1 MLLLTN
7 FKIRSKK
14 LFNVLLGN
22 FGPPT
27 VGLSFKYLNSEMV
40 ISSLFSSLIALCKI
54 SDFFILRQPWKL
66 LVSKELWLKYLYSE
80 YVSNGLYFVIKAFV
94 FFSYYLGGIWI

>member
-1 MLLLTN
+1 M
-7 FKIRSKK
+7 
-14 LFNVLLGN
+14 LLGN

-54 SDFFILRQPWKL
+54 SNFFILRQPWKL
-66 LVSKELWLKYLYSE
+66 LVSKELWLKYLYFE
-80 YVSNGLYFVIKAFV
+80 YVSNDLYFVIKAFV
-94 FFSYYLGGIWI
+94 FISYDLGGIWI